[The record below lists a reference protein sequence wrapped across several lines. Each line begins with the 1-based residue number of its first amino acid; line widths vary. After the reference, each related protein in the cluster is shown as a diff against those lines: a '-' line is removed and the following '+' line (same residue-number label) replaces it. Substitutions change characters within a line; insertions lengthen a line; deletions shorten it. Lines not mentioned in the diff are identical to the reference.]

1 MNNSQRRHGLV
12 TSAEPLESGPQLPHV
27 RASRRGK
34 VGREDGA
41 AAVEFAIVAT
51 LFFMLVFGIIDFGF
65 AFHSWNNAANAAREG
80 ARKAAVD
87 RGHRAIIQART
98 IAAASTLDPTK
109 LTVHGAV
116 QPRRR
121 RRSPRARAAP
131 QLAGGRHR
139 PRRRELPYN
148 MITPIGSFVPGL
160 GTTMMLHSQSE
171 SRFEGQ

>member
-12 TSAEPLESGPQLPHV
+12 TSAEPLESGPQLPDV

-80 ARKAAVD
+80 ARKGACRSDIAA
-87 RGHRAIIQART
+87 IQARGR
-98 IAAASTLDPTK
+98 SS
-109 LTVHGAV
+109 
-116 QPRRR
+116 RR
-121 RRSPRARAAP
+121 RRS
-131 QLAGGRHR
+131 
-139 PRRRELPYN
+139 
-148 MITPIGSFVPGL
+148 I
-160 GTTMMLHSQSE
+160 
-171 SRFEGQ
+171 SRS

>member
-12 TSAEPLESGPQLPHV
+12 TSAEPLESGPRLPDV
-27 RASRRGK
+27 RASRRDK

-80 ARKAAVD
+80 ARKAAVSND
-87 RGHRAIIQART
+87 TAAIQART

-109 LTVHGAV
+109 LTVQRPV
-116 QPRRR
+116 QPV
-121 RRSPRARAAP
+121 AATAFNTCP
-131 QLAGGRHR
+131 PSASWVEGDLVRVVVNYQ
-139 PRRRELPYN
+139 YN
-148 MITPIGSFVPGL
+148 MITPVGSFVPGL
-160 GTTMMLHSQSE
+160 GPTLMLHSQSE